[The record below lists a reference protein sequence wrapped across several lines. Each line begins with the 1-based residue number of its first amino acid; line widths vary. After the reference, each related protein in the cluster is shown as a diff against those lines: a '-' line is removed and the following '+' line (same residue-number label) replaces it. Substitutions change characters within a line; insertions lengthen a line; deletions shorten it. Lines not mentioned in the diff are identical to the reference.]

1 MNTTYIDCCLYTYP
15 AAEFFTFYFKLPRF
29 QPLLDSC
36 LHYHFEEG
44 HLVSQKRGNCC
55 FASDLL
61 NSLGSSCHSGCLFS
75 KGMEENLTKHFE
87 WTGLHWKKNGRD
99 KLPPRHT
106 YIDIYIYIY
115 ICILHQLV
123 SLKYVWFSSLFLKA
137 FLSCRNY
144 MLHLY
149 LTING
154 EKLQQSPARH
164 IFPLHIECAS
174 CSKFC
179 FRGGHCTQWILACM
193 LSPPPTYSLTVS
205 E

>member
-1 MNTTYIDCCLYTYP
+1 MNTPYIDCWLYTYP

-106 YIDIYIYIY
+106 YIDIYIYLYLY
-115 ICILHQLV
+115 ITPTSFSKVRMIFFIIFKGFFIMQELHVAFV
-123 SLKYVWFSSLFLKA
+123 SNHKWRKTAAISCQAYFSSAYWVCLMF
-137 FLSCRNY
+137 
-144 MLHLY
+144 
-149 LTING
+149 
-154 EKLQQSPARH
+154 
-164 IFPLHIECAS
+164 
-174 CSKFC
+174 
-179 FRGGHCTQWILACM
+179 
-193 LSPPPTYSLTVS
+193 
-205 E
+205 